1 MALLL
6 GTEDIKVYLCTPEA
20 WGIQDAPNGGG
31 LYPGG
36 GGLYPAG
43 AGCIPRV
50 EACIPGVQDCIL
62 YMVAA
67 E

>member
-6 GTEDIKVYLCTPEA
+6 GTEDMKVYLCTPEA

-43 AGCIPRV
+43 GGLYPASGGLY
-50 EACIPGVQDCIL
+50 PGGGGL
-62 YMVAA
+62 YPPYGGG
-67 E
+67 